1 MLVLSLLTSLFATW
15 LALTLLKPVA
25 LRARLLDLP
34 NGRKQHQGAIP
45 LIGGISIFTGLSVA
59 VLSAL
64 PVDHILSTW
73 LLCSLGIVLLGVGDD
88 AEDLSVRLRLTMQ
101 ILLTCALCSGTGL
114 HLENLGNLLGLGEI
128 HLGVFGYPLS
138 VIAVI
143 AAINCFNMIDGI
155 DGLLGFV
162 SMVTFA
168 SLALLFGGHENHF
181 PVYAVALL
189 FIAALVPY
197 LANNLLL
204 PPFKQ
209 KVFMGDAGSML
220 IGFTIIWLLMEGTQR
235 AEPVLRPV
243 TALWLIAIPLMDM
256 ARVTLQRIRL
266 GKSPFAAGRDHLHH
280 ILQRARLSKIQVVL
294 LITLLASIMAGIGL
308 LSEWRQSN
316 ETVMLAGFLLSYY
329 IFQSAVNYLDESGKD
344 LHSLLVRLNPFTQ
357 TVRKMPAK
365 SGSK

>member
-1 MLVLSLLTSLFATW
+1 MLVISLLTSLCATW
-15 LALTLLKPVA
+15 LALTFLKPVA
-25 LRARLLDLP
+25 FRARLLDLP

-45 LIGGISIFTGLSVA
+45 LIGGISIFSGLSTA
-59 VLSAL
+59 MLLLMPLDHTLSA
-64 PVDHILSTW
+64 W

-88 AEDLSVRLRLTMQ
+88 SEDLSVHLRLLMQ
-101 ILLTCALCSGTGL
+101 ILLTCALCTGTGL

-128 HLGVFGYPLS
+128 HLGIFGYPLT
-138 VIAVI
+138 VVAVI

-168 SLALLFGGHENHF
+168 SLAVLFAGHENHLSA
-181 PVYAVALL
+181 YTITLM
-189 FIAALVPY
+189 FIAALIPY
-197 LANNLLL
+197 LANNLKL

-235 AEPVLRPV
+235 EEAALRPV

-256 ARVTLQRIRL
+256 ARVTLQRIRH

-280 ILQRARLSKIQVVL
+280 ILLRSGLGKTQAL
-294 LITLLASIMAGIGL
+294 LFITLLAGIMASVGL
-308 LSEWRQSN
+308 VSEWLQSN
-316 ETVMLAGFLLSYY
+316 ETAMLASFLLSFF
-329 IFQSAVNYLDESGKD
+329 IFKSAVNYLDDSGKD
-344 LHSLLVRLNPFTQ
+344 LHNLLVRLIPFTQ
-357 TVRKMPAK
+357 TERKMPAK